1 MLMWTVDLGSA
12 ALLTA
17 LEVTALA
24 AFWFAEGLKQWAAG
38 GARPPGATARL
49 FLVLTVGPTGLV
61 AVSYGFYRA
70 DLPVACGSQALLAA
84 PLSCC
89 RPWGEE
95 RSAPA
100 GLPSTSQGVVRSV
113 SAFAGEG
120 ERRGGTA
127 SDVPRSVGDEGR
139 SDSRTYRH
147 RCMPPDRRRRGARRH
162 CSPQMI
168 GAPTLAYD
176 PAGAACCTT
185 SKDHSVDPLAA
196 GFGRSPPP

>member
-12 ALLTA
+12 AVLTA
-17 LEVTALA
+17 LEVAALA

-84 PLSCC
+84 ALVLLLAL
-89 RPWGEE
+89 GEE

-100 GLPSTSQGVVRSV
+100 CLPSTPQGVVRSA

-120 ERRGGTA
+120 
-127 SDVPRSVGDEGR
+127 
-139 SDSRTYRH
+139 
-147 RCMPPDRRRRGARRH
+147 
-162 CSPQMI
+162 I

-176 PAGAACCTT
+176 LAGAACCTT
-185 SKDHSVDPLAA
+185 SKDHRVDPLAA
-196 GFGRSPPP
+196 GFGRSPPPDAPPSSGPPSTP

>member
-17 LEVTALA
+17 LEEVTALA

-84 PLSCC
+84 PLILL
-89 RPWGEE
+89 
-95 RSAPA
+95 PA
-100 GLPSTSQGVVRSV
+100 LG
-113 SAFAGEG
+113 
-120 ERRGGTA
+120 GGTECA
-127 SDVPRSVGDEGR
+127 RRLAQHISRSCPVRER
-139 SDSRTYRH
+139 V
-147 RCMPPDRRRRGARRH
+147 RRRGR
-162 CSPQMI
+162 
-168 GAPTLAYD
+168 
-176 PAGAACCTT
+176 TT
-185 SKDHSVDPLAA
+185 WRNGK
-196 GFGRSPPP
+196 